1 MSSISHPG
9 SSQAVAA
16 SEERRLLFV
25 KELWRYPVKSMAG
38 ERISQAEVGE
48 LGIAGDRAVLVHVR
62 GRPVTAR
69 THHRLLGL
77 KGTLDSNGVPL
88 ISGHKWDSPQALEL
102 VRAAAG
108 PEAELMHYDGAERF
122 DVLPLLVAT
131 DGAINHMGF
140 DGRRLRPN
148 IVVGGLEGLEERKW
162 PGRSIRIGGVTIH
175 AAQLRGRCVMTTF
188 DPDTL
193 QQDRNVLRRI
203 VRELDG
209 TMALDC
215 AVLHGGLI
223 REGDPVEILED

>member
-1 MSSISHPG
+1 M
-9 SSQAVAA
+9 
-16 SEERRLLFV
+16 FV
-25 KELWRYPVKSMAG
+25 KEVWRYPVKSMGG
-38 ERISQAEVGE
+38 ERVAQAEVGE
-48 LGIAGDRAVLVHVR
+48 LGIAGDRTVLVHVG
-62 GRPVTAR
+62 GRVVTSR

-77 KGTLDSNGVPL
+77 KGTLDSNGVPQ
-88 ISGHKWDSPQALEL
+88 ISGHSWNSPEALEL
-102 VRAAAG
+102 VKEAAG
-108 PEAELMHYDGAERF
+108 PDAELVHYEGRERF

-148 IVVGGLEGLEERKW
+148 IV
-162 PGRSIRIGGVTIH
+162 IGGVEGLMEREWPDRRLQIGGVLIH
-175 AAQLRGRCVMTTF
+175 AAQLRGRCIMTTF

-215 AVLHGGLI
+215 TVVQGGLI
-223 REGDPVEILED
+223 HEGDPVFLN

>member
-1 MSSISHPG
+1 M
-9 SSQAVAA
+9 
-16 SEERRLLFV
+16 FV
-25 KELWRYPVKSMAG
+25 KEIWRYPVKSMAG
-38 ERISQAEVGE
+38 ERILHADVED
-48 LGIAGDRAVLVHVR
+48 LGIAGDRTILVRVG
-62 GRPVTAR
+62 GRLVTSR

-77 KGTLDSNGVPL
+77 NGTLDSNGVPQ
-88 ISGHKWDSPQALEL
+88 ISGHSWNSPEALDL
-102 VRAAAG
+102 VKVAAG
-108 PEAELMHYDGAERF
+108 PDAEIVEHNGAERF

-148 IVVGGLEGLEERKW
+148 IVIGGVAGLMERQW
-162 PGRSIRIGGVTIH
+162 PGRRLQIGGVLVR
-175 AAQLRGRCVMTTF
+175 AAQLRGRCIMTTF

-215 AVLHGGLI
+215 AVLQGGLI
-223 REGDPVEILED
+223 RKGDPAVLLEE